1 MADHGASSYHRFL
14 QGDQKALEELVCA
27 YSDELVRYAFC
38 YVRNAAAAEDIME
51 DTFAALIVKRKKFT
65 ENAPFKAYLF
75 RIARNKSID
84 YLRSY
89 RRTDVPLSDLENVLK
104 SEHPECEIAR
114 RDRNERI
121 YVCMQQLPVQYR
133 GVLHLVYFDGFS
145 IEETRNI
152 MGKSRKQIYNLLTR
166 ARANLKVIL
175 EKEGIFYEDV

>member
-14 QGDQKALEELVCA
+14 QGDPKAIEELVCA

-51 DTFAALIVKRKKFT
+51 DTFATLIVKRKKFT

-75 RIARNKSID
+75 RIVRNKSID
-84 YLRSY
+84 YLRSN
-89 RRTDVPLSDLENVLK
+89 RRREVPLSDLENVLK
-104 SEHPECEIAR
+104 SENTDREIAE

-121 YVCMQQLPVQYR
+121 YACMQRLPEQYR
-133 GVLHLVYFDGFS
+133 GALHLVYFDGFT
-145 IEETRNI
+145 IEETSKI
-152 MGKSRKQIYNLLTR
+152 MGKNRKQLYNLLTR